1 MDLSVKSELHFY
13 WWLLEL
19 EENNIITNID
29 SAPSRELCNNFS
41 GSHIYTGDYSFNVLQ
56 QEPFFHEQNN
66 MKCKLNSRKEY
77 RLITHNGYC
86 EVEVKPDYDQ
96 NNMTRL
102 FQTNRK
108 WVYEK
113 YSIFVNLVK
122 IPSLFKRTFTPN
134 RYLYCDKTMKPRK
147 INYER
152 QRSLSDAIREA
163 NQV

>member
-13 WWLLEL
+13 WWLKEL
-19 EENNIITNID
+19 EEANIITNIKE
-29 SAPSRELCNNFS
+29 APKRRLSSSLL
-41 GSHIYTGDYSFNVLQ
+41 GDHVYTGDYSFNVISDS
-56 QEPFFHEQNN
+56 PFFHDINN
-66 MKCKLNSRKEY
+66 MQCKLNAKKEF
-77 RLITHNGYC
+77 RLITHNTYC

-102 FQTNRK
+102 FQVNRK

-134 RYLYCDKTMKPRK
+134 RYLYCDKTTKLRK

-152 QRSLSDAIREA
+152 QRSLSDVIREA
-163 NQV
+163 KKV